1 MAGNKQEDVFDLLYR
16 NMSFNGGFSQKN
28 GNGIFT
34 TLAYLIVSIIVPLIL
49 GIIYCIV
56 KVTPKIFNAVGNLIN
71 ELISSAKDKE
81 ELNKFKEQE
90 KLNKDAINKIYEKSI
105 AKLFLL
111 ITNNLRYIQY
121 SIIKTVREGTVMMQY
136 INFTVNDYKTGE
148 TIVIND
154 LINQALHYKLDINNK
169 GGDYLKGAIKLEPH
183 EIERL
188 ENDLRE
194 VLQLPLMLIVA

>member
-1 MAGNKQEDVFDLLYR
+1 MAGNKQEDVFELLYR

-56 KVTPKIFNAVGNLIN
+56 KVTPKIFNAVSNLIN

-90 KLNKDAINKIYEKSI
+90 KLNKDAIKELYKIK
-105 AKLFLL
+105 K
-111 ITNNLRYIQY
+111 
-121 SIIKTVREGTVMMQY
+121 
-136 INFTVNDYKTGE
+136 
-148 TIVIND
+148 
-154 LINQALHYKLDINNK
+154 
-169 GGDYLKGAIKLEPH
+169 
-183 EIERL
+183 ERL
-188 ENDLRE
+188 SDSEYVVFN
-194 VLQLPLMLIVA
+194 MLVETSERGNEFSAMINEKIEGE

>member
-1 MAGNKQEDVFDLLYR
+1 MAGNKQEDVFELLYR

-34 TLAYLIVSIIVPLIL
+34 TLAYLIVSIIVLLIL

-56 KVTPKIFNAVGNLIN
+56 KVTPKIFNAVSNLIN

-111 ITNNLRYIQY
+111 VTNNLRYIQY

>member
-1 MAGNKQEDVFDLLYR
+1 
-16 NMSFNGGFSQKN
+16 
-28 GNGIFT
+28 
-34 TLAYLIVSIIVPLIL
+34 
-49 GIIYCIV
+49 
-56 KVTPKIFNAVGNLIN
+56 
-71 ELISSAKDKE
+71 
-81 ELNKFKEQE
+81 
-90 KLNKDAINKIYEKSI
+90 
-105 AKLFLL
+105 
-111 ITNNLRYIQY
+111 
-121 SIIKTVREGTVMMQY
+121 MQY

>member
-1 MAGNKQEDVFDLLYR
+1 MAGNKQEDVFELLYR

-49 GIIYCIV
+49 GIIYCLV

-71 ELISSAKDKE
+71 ELISNAKDKE

-111 ITNNLRYIQY
+111 VTNNLRYIQY

>member
-1 MAGNKQEDVFDLLYR
+1 MAGNKQEDVFELLYR

-56 KVTPKIFNAVGNLIN
+56 KVTPKIFNAVSNLIN

-90 KLNKDAINKIYEKSI
+90 KLNKDAINQIYEKSI

-111 ITNNLRYIQY
+111 VTNNLRYIQY

-154 LINQALHYKLDINNK
+154 LINQALHYKLDVNNK